1 MQARVL
7 GGAGG
12 WVTAF
17 PALSL
22 LTRSLGAVRAEEA
35 GFLSP
40 GSRSFPAPSPLGGQV
55 PGWGPGAGQAGRSL
69 VANGSWSPCSDPLG
83 ATLAISGSWVGGVRA
98 DQTSPN
104 LPALSLEQSLSG
116 RRTRLPPRPSSQD
129 PQPTR
134 ARSLQSRPQPALR
147 TRRQG
152 AAGPWPAPAGS
163 PGPAPPLPVPAKPRR
178 AGGRPWKVSAPP
190 GPRPAPRP
198 RPPAAPPSARSEAPG
213 PRAARGRSAQQRPE
227 SLGRRPGATEAVASL
242 SPGKVW
248 GRRVAAAGPMEARG
262 ELGSGRES
270 AGGDL
275 LLALLARSE
284 DLRRGGCSAERLH
297 RGGRT
302 TGRPRGPPSLPGLA
316 TGAVGPGRGWVRE
329 PQHVPPG
336 HPNTK
341 FAEASSCDV
350 GFVVAAAPRG
360 QGRSE
365 SQGLSGARSSAPR
378 VCRRHRGAQ

>member
-1 MQARVL
+1 MTLGLLAVGRGEPASLQHFLGGPCSLSAPHCCVLAVGSRRGLAPACGWCGVGQEQLRWVDVSLHARTAGFLKVPCSDQGRMLENQARGLCSMQARVL

-69 VANGSWSPCSDPLG
+69 VANGSWSLCSDPLG

-152 AAGPWPAPAGS
+152 AAVPWPAPAGS

-198 RPPAAPPSARSEAPG
+198 RPP
-213 PRAARGRSAQQRPE
+213 GRSALRAVRGSGPQGGPWAQRPAA
-227 SLGRRPGATEAVASL
+227 PGVART
-242 SPGKVW
+242 P
-248 GRRVAAAGPMEARG
+248 ARG
-262 ELGSGRES
+262 
-270 AGGDL
+270 
-275 LLALLARSE
+275 
-284 DLRRGGCSAERLH
+284 H
-297 RGGRT
+297 
-302 TGRPRGPPSLPGLA
+302 
-316 TGAVGPGRGWVRE
+316 
-329 PQHVPPG
+329 
-336 HPNTK
+336 
-341 FAEASSCDV
+341 
-350 GFVVAAAPRG
+350 
-360 QGRSE
+360 
-365 SQGLSGARSSAPR
+365 
-378 VCRRHRGAQ
+378 